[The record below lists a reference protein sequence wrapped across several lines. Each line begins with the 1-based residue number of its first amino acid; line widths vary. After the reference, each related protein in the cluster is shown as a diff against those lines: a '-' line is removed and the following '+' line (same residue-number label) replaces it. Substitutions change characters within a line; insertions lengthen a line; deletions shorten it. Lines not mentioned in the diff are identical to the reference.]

1 MILYGIN
8 NIRDLFGHKV
18 LLYALSLFW
27 LWSHIILIMDL
38 VHSFVSCFLQVD
50 LGLIKT
56 NPICDLGVWLSDVS
70 VYFCCKMFDI

>member
-18 LLYALSLFW
+18 LLYALPSGYEVT
-27 LWSHIILIMDL
+27 IILIMDL

-50 LGLIKT
+50 LGLIKI
-56 NPICDLGVWLSDVS
+56 NPICGLGVWFNDVS
-70 VYFCCKMFDI
+70 MYFCCKMFDI